1 VEKSL
6 YIRYFQLGML
16 LPFAQFHGVGA
27 REPWN
32 YDRETV
38 DIYRK
43 YADLRYRLIPYLVSQ
58 THLSQQTGIPLMRP
72 LVLDFQDDPNT
83 ANLEGQYLLGES
95 LLVAPVFGEE
105 NEQRVY
111 LPGGEWVDFWTNRT
125 ECGPKWITAPTPLD
139 TMPLFIKAG
148 AIIPTSASTQ
158 FVGQEESESLGVLIY
173 PRHGEVETMIHQETR
188 ATTVRYTLDDSH
200 LNLEIR
206 GHSEQTVPCD
216 IVIQNLSA
224 PLSIHW
230 NGNELPRRD
239 LEPVLNES
247 GGSWFFREGC
257 VALNLPESSS
267 RHLCV
272 FDLTGSFESTT
283 NDNPLDRKCTS

>member
-1 VEKSL
+1 
-6 YIRYFQLGML
+6 
-16 LPFAQFHGVGA
+16 
-27 REPWN
+27 
-32 YDRETV
+32 
-38 DIYRK
+38 
-43 YADLRYRLIPYLVSQ
+43 
-58 THLSQQTGIPLMRP
+58 MRP

-158 FVGQEESESLGVLIY
+158 FVGQEESASLGLLIY
-173 PRHGEVETMIHQETR
+173 PKQGEVETTVYEEAR
-188 ATTVRYTLDDSH
+188 ATTVHCSLDGSR

-216 IVIQNLSA
+216 IVIQNLSE
-224 PLSIHW
+224 PLSINW
-230 NGNELPRRD
+230 NGTKLPRRD
-239 LEPVLNES
+239 LEQVLNES

-257 VALNLPESSS
+257 VSLNLPESSS

-283 NDNPLDRKCTS
+283 NDNSLDRKCTS